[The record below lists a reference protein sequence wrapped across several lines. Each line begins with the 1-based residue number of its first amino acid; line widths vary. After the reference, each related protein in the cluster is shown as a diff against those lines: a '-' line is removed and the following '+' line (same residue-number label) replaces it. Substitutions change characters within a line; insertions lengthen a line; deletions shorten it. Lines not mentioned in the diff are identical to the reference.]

1 MDLVL
6 LVGVAWEKD
15 LQTMSTK
22 WSGNAQ
28 GIRHSLNIKT
38 THFLVRFSFQDRFVG
53 FFSLHTFAL
62 LCLGERLNGKF

>member
-6 LVGVAWEKD
+6 PVGVAWEKD

-28 GIRHSLNIKT
+28 GIRHSLNIKPDI
-38 THFLVRFSFQDRFVG
+38 FWSDFPSKIDSLVSFHCKHLLFSTWEKD
-53 FFSLHTFAL
+53 
-62 LCLGERLNGKF
+62 

>member
-6 LVGVAWEKD
+6 PVGVVWEND

-28 GIRHSLNIKT
+28 GIRHSLNIKPYMLWSDFSSKIDSLVSFHC
-38 THFLVRFSFQDRFVG
+38 THLLFSAGR
-53 FFSLHTFAL
+53 
-62 LCLGERLNGKF
+62 ERLNGKF